1 MSFSGTVASDF
12 MKLGKIPEDRKSSLV
27 NFAAVDFETIKTSLV
42 KYINAVY
49 PEDFNNFYESELG
62 IMLVELI
69 SYMGAVTSFKADA
82 LANECFIRTV
92 KNRNNLAK
100 LLQLVGVT
108 LKGPGSASARAKLTW
123 KDSVSPTH
131 AQVSSITIPNTA
143 RTTTVTSPQ
152 DGAPVS
158 YTLYKLDSNDA
169 IENIKDNTD
178 SLVLYGAT
186 DSDNGGTG
194 ELSSI
199 YSKLAL
205 VEGAFAIEQGSFG
218 GTEFIKSISLGQGPV
233 IEKSVRVYLESVDA
247 AAADATGAYLQVDKL
262 FSASGATDKVFEVVY
277 DADYNATVI
286 FGDGALSRNPPQ
298 NGTYTITYRVGGGS
312 RGNLVKEAINV
323 IVTAQDGDANNTA
336 WRLENMTVMAGGTN
350 AETEREARRFG
361 PYTFKSQDRLVTL
374 EDYIAFGN
382 RFYNSLGSTGKVTA
396 ITREGFSSANII
408 DLFVLEK
415 ATDIQLQK
423 ASPTYKKDLLNSID
437 EKKML
442 TDQVVV
448 NDGLVRTLDLT
459 ITLRLDKEYKE
470 LEESI
475 KRKVSTQILSFFAVD
490 NMEFDKDFLKVELE
504 RKMFQLSEV
513 RFATIDN
520 IPDIVAVDHNEIIQL
535 NNFSLDIL
543 YL

>member
-1 MSFSGTVASDF
+1 
-12 MKLGKIPEDRKSSLV
+12 
-27 NFAAVDFETIKTSLV
+27 
-42 KYINAVY
+42 
-49 PEDFNNFYESELG
+49 
-62 IMLVELI
+62 
-69 SYMGAVTSFKADA
+69 
-82 LANECFIRTV
+82 
-92 KNRNNLAK
+92 
-100 LLQLVGVT
+100 
-108 LKGPGSASARAKLTW
+108 
-123 KDSVSPTH
+123 
-131 AQVSSITIPNTA
+131 
-143 RTTTVTSPQ
+143 
-152 DGAPVS
+152 
-158 YTLYKLDSNDA
+158 
-169 IENIKDNTD
+169 
-178 SLVLYGAT
+178 
-186 DSDNGGTG
+186 
-194 ELSSI
+194 
-199 YSKLAL
+199 
-205 VEGAFAIEQGSFG
+205 
-218 GTEFIKSISLGQGPV
+218 
-233 IEKSVRVYLESVDA
+233 
-247 AAADATGAYLQVDKL
+247 
-262 FSASGATDKVFEVVY
+262 
-277 DADYNATVI
+277 
-286 FGDGALSRNPPQ
+286 
-298 NGTYTITYRVGGGS
+298 
-312 RGNLVKEAINV
+312 VKEAINV
-323 IVTAQDGDANNTA
+323 IVTAQDGDANNTS

>member
-1 MSFSGTVASDF
+1 M
-12 MKLGKIPEDRKSSLV
+12 
-27 NFAAVDFETIKTSLV
+27 
-42 KYINAVY
+42 
-49 PEDFNNFYESELG
+49 
-62 IMLVELI
+62 
-69 SYMGAVTSFKADA
+69 
-82 LANECFIRTV
+82 
-92 KNRNNLAK
+92 
-100 LLQLVGVT
+100 
-108 LKGPGSASARAKLTW
+108 
-123 KDSVSPTH
+123 
-131 AQVSSITIPNTA
+131 
-143 RTTTVTSPQ
+143 
-152 DGAPVS
+152 
-158 YTLYKLDSNDA
+158 
-169 IENIKDNTD
+169 
-178 SLVLYGAT
+178 
-186 DSDNGGTG
+186 
-194 ELSSI
+194 
-199 YSKLAL
+199 
-205 VEGAFAIEQGSFG
+205 
-218 GTEFIKSISLGQGPV
+218 
-233 IEKSVRVYLESVDA
+233 
-247 AAADATGAYLQVDKL
+247 
-262 FSASGATDKVFEVVY
+262 
-277 DADYNATVI
+277 
-286 FGDGALSRNPPQ
+286 
-298 NGTYTITYRVGGGS
+298 
-312 RGNLVKEAINV
+312 
-323 IVTAQDGDANNTA
+323 
-336 WRLENMTVMAGGTN
+336 
-350 AETEREARRFG
+350 
-361 PYTFKSQDRLVTL
+361 
-374 EDYIAFGN
+374 
-382 RFYNSLGSTGKVTA
+382 TA